1 VDSASYLSL
10 GGGGWT
16 STGWAVVAAWTVVL
30 TVLARVAYP
39 RDTGRV

>member
-1 VDSASYLSL
+1 VDSASHLSL

-30 TVLARVAYP
+30 TVLARVAYQ